1 MIGLTKDTREDLEGV
16 SIELMADLLI
26 LFANFISLYV
36 SQNILNTENSQFLL
50 RLQ

>member
-1 MIGLTKDTREDLEGV
+1 MIGLTKDTREELEGV

-26 LFANFISLYV
+26 LFVNFISLYV